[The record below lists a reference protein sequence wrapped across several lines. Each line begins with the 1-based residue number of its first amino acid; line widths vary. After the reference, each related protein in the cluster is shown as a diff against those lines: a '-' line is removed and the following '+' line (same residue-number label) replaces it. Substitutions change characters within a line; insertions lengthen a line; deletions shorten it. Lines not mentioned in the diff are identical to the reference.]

1 MQAEGE
7 RTMEEI
13 VSVGARLQSA
23 LAAQCSDDVLERLK
37 RIGIGTLVQNLQRLG
52 FHQTYLAGVLPQ
64 NQHRSFSGRAMTMR
78 CLPPR
83 EDVVKELAS
92 WPDSSL
98 HRRSFETIDR
108 GQVLVIDAR
117 GDQSGAVLGDVL
129 ASRMAFRGAAALVT
143 DGCIRDL
150 PAMQKVN
157 MPLYARGDH
166 PRTFGEVHVPFDLN
180 VPVQCAGVL
189 VMPGDI
195 IVGDEEGVVV
205 VPSGIAERL
214 VGAGE
219 EQELLDA
226 FVLTKIAEGAT
237 LKEAFPPN
245 ERIRAEYDAWRGK
258 QKP

>member
-1 MQAEGE
+1 VEADL
-7 RTMEEI
+7 EEI
-13 VSVGARLQSA
+13 VSVGTRLQSA
-23 LAAQCSDDVLERLK
+23 LAAECSDELLERLK
-37 RIGIGTLVQNLQRLG
+37 RISIGTLVQNLQRLG
-52 FHQTYLAGVLPQ
+52 FHQTFLAGVVPQ
-64 NQHRSFSGRAMTMR
+64 NRHRSFTGRAMTMR

-83 EDVVKELAS
+83 EDVIKELAG

-117 GDQSGAVLGDVL
+117 GDQGGAVLGDVL
-129 ASRMAFRGAAALVT
+129 ASRMAYRGAAALVT

-150 PAMQKVN
+150 PAMQKVE

-180 VPVQCAGVL
+180 MPVQCAGVL

-195 IVGDEEGVVV
+195 LVGDEEGVVV
-205 VPSGIAERL
+205 VPAGVAERL
-214 VGAGE
+214 VGQGE
-219 EQELLDA
+219 EQELLDS
-226 FVLTKIAEGAT
+226 FILTKIAEGAS

-245 ERIRAEYDAWRGK
+245 ERIRAEYDAWRK
-258 QKP
+258 KPQT